1 MVDGLFVSKI
11 YLKVDGKII
20 DFIFKV
26 YESFERKNNLKDN
39 LPTKLNILFLVS
51 KNNNKI
57 DIGGHEQRT

>member
-1 MVDGLFVSKI
+1 
-11 YLKVDGKII
+11 LKVDGKII

-26 YESFERKNNLKDN
+26 YESFDNERKNNLKDN